1 LSLNY
6 GNMMKQAKIMQQK
19 LLEIRQEL
27 KKMEFEASAGGGA
40 VKVRVNGGQEIVEV
54 KIDKD
59 MIDSGDMEM
68 IEDMVMVAINDAIKQ
83 SKDEA
88 KNRMAGLTG
97 GMNIPPGLF

>member
-1 LSLNY
+1 
-6 GNMMKQAKIMQQK
+6 MKQAKIMQQK

-40 VKVRVNGGQEIVEV
+40 VKVKVNGDQEIVEV

-59 MIDSGDMEM
+59 IVDSGDMEM
-68 IEDMVMVAINDAIKQ
+68 IEDMVMVAINDAIKK

-88 KNRMAGLTG
+88 KNKMTSLTG
-97 GMNIPPGLF
+97 GMNIPGLF